1 MLATLTAET
10 VTEDQLIQTF
20 ATIENNT
27 PLIYHISLLGLE
39 NNQK

>member
-1 MLATLTAET
+1 MLATLTAQT

-27 PLIYHISLLGLE
+27 PLII
-39 NNQK
+39 KKI